1 MTTHLVAMGGGGFSM
16 NEGPSALDR
25 YVLDLAGR
33 PHPRVCFIPT
43 ASGDSAGYVDRFLR
57 AFGQL
62 DCKTGELSLFQRTG
76 VDLADMLAEQDVIYV
91 GGGSTANLLA
101 LWRLHGLDVALAARA
116 AAGDL
121 VVCGLSAGALCWFEG
136 GITDSFGPE
145 LRPLADGLGWAAGS
159 VCPHYDG
166 EAGRRPAYHAAIE
179 AGVLAPGYA
188 LDDGAAIHLVDG
200 RVHGFVAERAEAQA
214 YRVEPGVGGVDGVDG
229 VDGVRESA
237 LPMVRL

>member
-16 NEGPSALDR
+16 NDGASALDR

-33 PHPRVCFIPT
+33 ARPNVCFVPT
-43 ASGDSAGYVDRFLR
+43 ASGDSNGYVDRFR
-57 AFGQL
+57 HAFERL
-62 DCKTGELSLFQRTG
+62 DCTAGELSLFRRTG
-76 VDLADMLAEQDVIYV
+76 ADLADELTDQDVIYV

-101 LWRLHGLDVALAARA
+101 LWRLHGLDTALAARA

-136 GITDSFGPE
+136 GITDSYGPT
-145 LRPLADGLGWAAGS
+145 LRPLADGLGWARGS

-166 EAGRRPAYHAAIE
+166 EAERRPAYHAAIA
-179 AGVLAPGYA
+179 AGLLAAGHA

-200 RVHGFVAERAEAQA
+200 RVHTFVAERPNAHA
-214 YRVEPGVGGVDGVDG
+214 YRVEPGPDGVH
-229 VDGVRESA
+229 ESA
-237 LPMVRL
+237 LPMTRLRA

>member
-16 NEGPSALDR
+16 NDGPSALDR
-25 YVLDLAGR
+25 YVLGLAAR
-33 PHPRVCFIPT
+33 AHPRVCFVPT

-57 AFGQL
+57 SFGEL
-62 DCKTGELSLFQRTG
+62 DCTASELSLFQRTG
-76 VDLADMLAEQDVIYV
+76 VDLADALADQDVIYV

-101 LWRLHGLDVALAARA
+101 LWRLHGLDAALAARA

-121 VVCGLSAGALCWFEG
+121 VVCGLSAGALCWFDG
-136 GITDSFGPE
+136 GITDSFGPH

-166 EAGRRPAYHAAIE
+166 EPGRRPAYHAALA
-179 AGVLAPGYA
+179 AGILAPGYA

-200 RVHGFVAERAEAQA
+200 EVDGFVAERAEAHA
-214 YRVEPGVGGVDGVDG
+214 YRVECD
-229 VDGVRESA
+229 VDGVRELA
-237 LPMVRL
+237 MPLIRL